1 MTASLRGGTPP
12 LVQLSTHV
20 PILDESQCRTLTK
33 HM

>member
-1 MTASLRGGTPP
+1 MTACLRVRTP

-20 PILDESQCRTLTK
+20 PILGEIQCRTLTK